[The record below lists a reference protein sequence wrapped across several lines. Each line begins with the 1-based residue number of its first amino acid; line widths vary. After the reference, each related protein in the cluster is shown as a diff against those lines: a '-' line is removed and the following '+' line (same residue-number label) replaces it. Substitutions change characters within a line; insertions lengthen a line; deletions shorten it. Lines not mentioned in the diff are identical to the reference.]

1 MTEHQPQNWLCEP
14 SLKDRIAANL
24 ASFSSRKSPVDDAHH
39 AAVAITVTDVGFGAD
54 LPGLPEHSQ
63 WQADAAL
70 LLTRRAATLRKHA
83 GQWAFPGGRLDPG
96 ETPVETALREMHEEV
111 SLSLDAGSVLGF
123 LDDFVTR
130 SGFVMTPVV
139 VWAGAGASTE
149 PNPDEVA
156 SVHRIPLTE
165 FLRSDAPMLESA
177 ASSEHPVLR
186 MPVGDD
192 HIAAPTAALIYQFR
206 EVCLLGR
213 HTRVAHFEQPEFAW
227 R

>member
-1 MTEHQPQNWLCEP
+1 MTAPDLTCNA
-14 SLKDRIAANL
+14 SLRAHIEKNL
-24 ASFSSRKSPVDDAHH
+24 TGFQVRRADVDDAHH
-39 AAVAITVTDVGFGAD
+39 AAVAITVTDVGHGAS
-54 LPGLPEHSQ
+54 LPGLPQHPQ
-63 WQADAAL
+63 WQSAAAL
-70 LLTRRAATLRKHA
+70 LLTRRSAALRKHA

-96 ETPVETALREMHEEV
+96 ETPVETALREMAEEV
-111 SLSLDAGSVLGF
+111 SLALAQDRVLGF

-139 VWAGAGASTE
+139 VWGGSRVRTE

-156 SVHRIPLTE
+156 SVHRIPLSE
-165 FLRSDAPMLESA
+165 FLRDDAPMLEA
-177 ASSEHPVLR
+177 ADSSEHPVLR

-213 HTRVAHFEQPEFAW
+213 GTRVAHFEQPEFAW